1 MFILNKLI
9 FLLFA
14 QFYTEILCACRQSYM
29 TFCDDLTDLS
39 SHGVEKWTELVVGPE
54 FANASQLGTI
64 NYDTIQLD
72 RFDKLT
78 TLMILHQINDLRT
91 NTFDSDPE
99 HSKLNYLKLYGND
112 IKRIRE
118 STFAAVTLSKLSL
131 VNNNIEYIH
140 KEAFYNCE
148 ITTIDLSDNKLEKV
162 EKDVFTEEFLSNVTK
177 EIIIRNNRLE
187 WIESF
192 SFPSSLE
199 ILNLDYNKLSTFN
212 YNVFHN
218 LQNLQEL
225 TMSHNTLK
233 SLPGLKPLKEI
244 VIIDVSHNELI
255 TLTAS
260 DFNNLSRLEV
270 LDMSHNKIYTSMV
283 FEKFNFPKR
292 HPPLQISLAFNRL
305 THLIIGCDSF
315 RDHIVFLYGNPWS
328 CRCWE
333 NLEKFM
339 VDNKVRRNECDFQ
352 FFGNGQVPYCIDQ
365 PENDCTKPFFKN
377 ITKLD
382 LEEFTNKV
390 KKSQKNVKCNLS
402 PRTL

>member
-1 MFILNKLI
+1 
-9 FLLFA
+9 
-14 QFYTEILCACRQSYM
+14 M

-225 TMSHNTLK
+225 TMSHNKLK

-283 FEKFNFPKR
+283 FEKFNFP
-292 HPPLQISLAFNRL
+292 
-305 THLIIGCDSF
+305 
-315 RDHIVFLYGNPWS
+315 DH
-328 CRCWE
+328 R
-333 NLEKFM
+333 M
-339 VDNKVRRNECDFQ
+339 
-352 FFGNGQVPYCIDQ
+352 
-365 PENDCTKPFFKN
+365 
-377 ITKLD
+377 
-382 LEEFTNKV
+382 
-390 KKSQKNVKCNLS
+390 
-402 PRTL
+402 